1 METPKINALSYPTAW
16 SMWWFRIAL
25 GVALLAVAGCGFR
38 PLYGERADSVRDR
51 LAAVAINQIRGR
63 IGYEVYNQ
71 LRDNLN
77 PRGVPATPLYSLFV
91 ELSTDTTPLITERDS
106 QIRRFDLN
114 VRARYSLFDIATGGQ
129 IYDGAYRATASYNVV
144 ESADF
149 ATRIAEEDAARKAAR
164 EASRGIAT
172 ALALYFER
180 HGKN

>member
-1 METPKINALSYPTAW
+1 
-16 SMWWFRIAL
+16 MWWFRL
-25 GVALLAVAGCGFR
+25 TVGMALLAVAGCGFR

-51 LAAVAINQIRGR
+51 LAAITINQIRDRIAHEDR

-77 PRGVPATPLYSLFV
+77 PRGVPATPLYSLAV
-91 ELSTDTTPLITERDS
+91 QLTTDTTPLITERDS
-106 QIRRFDLN
+106 QIRRFDVT

-129 IYDGAYRATASYNVV
+129 MHSGAYRATASYNVLENTV
-144 ESADF
+144 F
-149 ATRIAEEDAARKAAR
+149 ATRMAEEDAARKAAR
-164 EASRGIAT
+164 EVSRGITT

>member
-1 METPKINALSYPTAW
+1 MC
-16 SMWWFRIAL
+16 WFRIAF
-25 GVALLAVAGCGFR
+25 GVALLVVAGCGFR

-51 LAAVAINQIRGR
+51 LAAIAINQIRDRVAHEDR

-77 PRGVPATPLYSLFV
+77 PRGVPATPLYSLAV
-91 ELSTDTTPLITERDS
+91 QLTIDITPLIIERDT

-114 VRARYSLFDIATGGQ
+114 VRARYSLLDIATGGQ
-129 IYDGAYRATASYNVV
+129 MHSGVYRATASYNVL
-144 ESADF
+144 ESAVF

-164 EASRGIAT
+164 EVSRGITT
-172 ALALYFER
+172 ALALYFDR